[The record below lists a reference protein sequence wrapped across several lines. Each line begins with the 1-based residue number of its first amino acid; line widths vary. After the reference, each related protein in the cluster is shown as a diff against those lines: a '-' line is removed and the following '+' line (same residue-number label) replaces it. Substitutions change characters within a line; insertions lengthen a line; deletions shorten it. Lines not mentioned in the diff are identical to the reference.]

1 MIHLAPNTADQEVYL
16 TLYEKRKDLPVFTHY
31 LMKVQHQVSLE
42 EYFLILSFTSD
53 SERYT
58 KVTIST
64 NADDGVNSSIL
75 LTETGRLNYWVYGQ
89 NSSSNLDPSNTVGEV
104 ERGTIQVD
112 GSFTTSQYRNND
124 DSVVYYG
131 G

>member
-1 MIHLAPNTADQEVYL
+1 MIHLQPNTADQDIYL
-16 TLYEKRKDLPVFTHY
+16 TLYEKRKDLPSFTHY
-31 LMKVQHQVSLE
+31 LFHFRHMTSLNDY
-42 EYFLILSFTSD
+42 YFIATFTTD

-58 KVTIST
+58 KVTLST
-64 NADDGVNSSIL
+64 DADDGVNSSIL

-89 NSSSNLDPSNTVGEV
+89 NSDSNLDPANTVGEV
-104 ERGTIQVD
+104 ERGTVQVD
-112 GSFTTSQYRNND
+112 GTFTSDTFTNDD

>member
-31 LMKVQHQVSLE
+31 LMKIQHQVSLE
-42 EYFLILSFTSD
+42 EYFLILSFTTD

-64 NADDGVNSSIL
+64 DADDGVNSSIL

-112 GSFTTSQYRNND
+112 GSFTTNEYTNND